1 MSQVAKLYLRGSITN
16 KTLKNL
22 SPEQKEEIE
31 EIVAKVYKD
40 HSLSHVKTE
49 FCNALK
55 RTISN
60 EYQDREVAAQDY
72 MIALTR
78 AAVAAKH
85 GYSGKP
91 PSEQAINDPLQRKKW
106 FQTWAFSYL
115 KQILNE
121 NKLTSVLR
129 KEKVFLPANQAVLHE
144 IKVLLLHSIRKIKD
158 PIKRKE
164 LKNYYEEAILEQI
177 KPKTE
182 RYTIHHWDFPIQ
194 MRYQKLRTK
203 YLRYGIKIQ
212 ITQEGIE
219 IIQLKD
225 ELPDV
230 QVTKQTRT
238 LIQETSFDTD
248 DGDDNRRDR
257 LEGNLM
263 TTAAI
268 QPDIEKQE
276 LMNTLYQKVP
286 DDARPILRI
295 YYENSRPQDYTEKYG
310 DGPPKLIHVSKYLGK
325 TPKETKR
332 LISAV
337 KLYCIALKFLE

>member
-1 MSQVAKLYLRGSITN
+1 MSQVAKLYLRGSIVN

-22 SPEQKEEIE
+22 TPEQKEEIE
-31 EIVAKVYKD
+31 RIILKVYKD
-40 HSLSHVKTE
+40 PNLSHVKAE

-72 MIALTR
+72 LIALTR
-78 AAVAAKH
+78 AAVAAKY

-91 PSEQAINDPLQRKKW
+91 PSEQAINDPLQSKKW
-106 FQTWAFSYL
+106 FQTWGFSYL

-121 NKLTSVLR
+121 NKLTSILK
-129 KEKVFLPANQAVLHE
+129 KEQVQLPANQAALHE
-144 IKVLLLHSIRKIKD
+144 IRTLLLHSIRKIKN

-164 LKNYYEEAILEQI
+164 LKNHYEEAILEQLE
-177 KPKTE
+177 PKTE

-194 MRYQKLRTK
+194 TKYQKLRTK
-203 YLRYGIKIQ
+203 YLRYGIEIQ

-219 IIQLKD
+219 IKQQKD

-230 QVTKQTRT
+230 QITKQTRT
-238 LIQETSFDTD
+238 LVQETSFDNDND
-248 DGDDNRRDR
+248 DENRRDR

-263 TTAAI
+263 TTTTI
-268 QPDIEKQE
+268 QPDLEKQE

-286 DDARPILRI
+286 DDAKPILKI
-295 YYENSRPQDYTEKYG
+295 YYENSRPQDYSKKYG
-310 DGPPKLIHVSKYLGK
+310 DGPPRLIHVAKYLGK
-325 TPKETKR
+325 TPKETKK